1 MTQRALVMITH
12 TFVFFFFYMQEFA
25 YIIVFTA
32 YQNNGNHC
40 ETTKKR
46 YAHFQEHNLKK
57 KQKDFT
63 SPCNFN
69 NFNGIKNDRSWLGSS
84 NYTHLF
90 SYLFLANLLKM
101 GFIEQLV
108 GLLQA
113 PQNASNEHVIN
124 LLKTLLLDYPQAI
137 KECQRPEFDL
147 EKLLTSMI
155 TSYMEDDPDLH
166 EVNIA
171 HTAIL

>member
-1 MTQRALVMITH
+1 
-12 TFVFFFFYMQEFA
+12 
-25 YIIVFTA
+25 
-32 YQNNGNHC
+32 
-40 ETTKKR
+40 
-46 YAHFQEHNLKK
+46 
-57 KQKDFT
+57 
-63 SPCNFN
+63 
-69 NFNGIKNDRSWLGSS
+69 
-84 NYTHLF
+84 
-90 SYLFLANLLKM
+90 M

-113 PQNASNEHVIN
+113 PQNASHEHVIN
-124 LLKTLLLDYPQAI
+124 LLKTLLLDYPQGI
-137 KECQRPEFDL
+137 NECQRPEFDL

>member
-1 MTQRALVMITH
+1 
-12 TFVFFFFYMQEFA
+12 
-25 YIIVFTA
+25 
-32 YQNNGNHC
+32 
-40 ETTKKR
+40 
-46 YAHFQEHNLKK
+46 
-57 KQKDFT
+57 
-63 SPCNFN
+63 
-69 NFNGIKNDRSWLGSS
+69 
-84 NYTHLF
+84 
-90 SYLFLANLLKM
+90 M

-113 PQNASNEHVIN
+113 PQNASHEHVIN